1 MNELFNSLANFLK
14 RRFGS
19 VDTRLDFL
27 LANDVIASGEKVFE
41 ARVELPIKFSSG
53 NQLEYGN
60 GQMFRSS
67 KYHNYHDY
75 LLASLNDVIDEVGQI
90 DIEDGVAYS
99 LRTMFIY
106 PIPKSLVSSKKK
118 REAFN
123 PSEVLPI
130 TRGTIDL
137 DNSEKGTNDVL
148 QEVLGFDDSQIVSKE
163 SHKRYWLNDTYVL
176 AVELF
181 KMPSGIEIEFY
192 E

>member
-1 MNELFNSLANFLK
+1 MNELFTSLANFLK

-27 LANDVIASGEKVFE
+27 LANDVVASGEKVFE
-41 ARVELPIKFSSG
+41 ARIELPVKFSSG
-53 NQLEYGN
+53 NQLEVGAN
-60 GQMFRSS
+60 GPFRTA
-67 KYHNYHDY
+67 KYHSYHDY

-148 QEVLGFDDSQIVSKE
+148 QEALGFDDSQIVSKE
-163 SHKRYWLNDTYVL
+163 SHKRYSLNDT
-176 AVELF
+176 
-181 KMPSGIEIEFY
+181 
-192 E
+192 